1 MKEGR
6 GGARQSQCFNEEVIN
21 FLQLP
26 RVRRE
31 EGGKLTLLFV
41 QMELIRGL

>member
-1 MKEGR
+1 MKGGR
-6 GGARQSQCFNEEVIN
+6 GGARKRQSFNEEVIN
-21 FLQLP
+21 FLQLL
-26 RVRRE
+26 RGQRE